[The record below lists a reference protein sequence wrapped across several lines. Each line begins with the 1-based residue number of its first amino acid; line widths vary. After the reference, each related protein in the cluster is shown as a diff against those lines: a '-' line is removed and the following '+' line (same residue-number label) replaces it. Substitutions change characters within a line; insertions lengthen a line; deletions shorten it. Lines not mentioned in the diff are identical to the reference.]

1 MTEEIPARPGASTG
15 VTVYWFVGLIAL
27 AMLLLPFT
35 GLADSTIMTAS
46 SLVALIVA
54 VTIGLT
60 TLLRFTTFGLFRE
73 DQFHMMGVLISV
85 GILVMALSEAS
96 AAAATSFPD
105 VSIFPYMITS
115 ARVIALLLWVVG
127 IVGYVRTSNSVLQ
140 FAFPNLWA
148 LVLILAI
155 ISIIVG
161 LGNLGQPVD
170 ILPTRAGWY
179 FVYSVSVGSL
189 LASIFMQYR
198 VLREGQ
204 MGRVMK
210 LVLFGILSLYVHTLI
225 LWFTS
230 FPLAAVFASLLSV
243 ECYIL
248 LGASFT
254 LSHTID
260 ESIG

>member
-1 MTEEIPARPGASTG
+1 MTEEIPARPGASSG
-15 VTVYWFVGLIAL
+15 VTVYWFVGLIAF

-35 GLADSTIMTAS
+35 GLAESTIMTAG
-46 SLVALIVA
+46 SLVAFIVA
-54 VTIGLT
+54 VIVGLA
-60 TLLRFTTFGLFRE
+60 TLLRFTAFGLFRE
-73 DQFHMMGVLISV
+73 DQFHMMGVLVSV

-105 VSIFPYMITS
+105 IAIFPYMITS
-115 ARVIALLLWVVG
+115 ARVIALLFWVIG
-127 IVGYVRTSNSVLQ
+127 IVGYVRTSNSVLR
-140 FAFPNLWA
+140 FAFPRLWI
-148 LVLILAI
+148 LVFILAI

-170 ILPTRAGWY
+170 ILPTRVGWY

-189 LASIFMQYR
+189 LATIFMQYR
-198 VLREGQ
+198 VLREGL

-210 LVLFGILSLYVHTLI
+210 LILFGVLSLYLHTLI
-225 LWFTS
+225 LWFTGL
-230 FPLAAVFASLLSV
+230 PLAAVFAYLLSV

-248 LGASFT
+248 LGAAFT

-260 ESIG
+260 ESLG